1 MIQTV
6 SDPSKI
12 LL

>member
-6 SDPSKI
+6 STP
-12 LL
+12 LAFNC